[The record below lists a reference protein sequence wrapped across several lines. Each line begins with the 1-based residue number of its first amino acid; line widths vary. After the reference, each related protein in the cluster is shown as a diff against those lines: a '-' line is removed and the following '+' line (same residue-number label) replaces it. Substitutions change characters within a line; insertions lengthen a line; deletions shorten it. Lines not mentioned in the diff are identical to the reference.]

1 MLELLGYWWVI
12 LILILVASSIKIN
25 REWERAVILRL
36 GRYKRTGGPGL
47 FIKLPFV
54 EGFRR
59 LDTRTRVMD
68 VERQS
73 IITKDSVTVEV
84 DAFVY
89 YKIKEKEA
97 SKAILNVEN
106 WEQASTTLAQT
117 TLRDKVGKHVLDD
130 LLSKKDEIGKEIKEM
145 LDRETD
151 DWGISVTSVE
161 IKDVIIPESMERA
174 MAKEAEA
181 TREKRARVTKAEGEL
196 EASKKLKEASETL
209 AKSPHAVTLRQLQ
222 TWQEIGAE
230 QNSLVIVVP
239 SEMANNPSVLALAN
253 QVEKPAKRPTSRKPA
268 GQQK

>member
-1 MLELLGYWWVI
+1 MAIIIIFVI
-12 LILILVASSIKIN
+12 SSIKMN
-25 REWERAVILRL
+25 SEWERAVILRL

-47 FIKLPFV
+47 FIRIPYI
-54 EGFRR
+54 ESFRR

-89 YKIKEKEA
+89 YKIMVKDA

-106 WEQASTTLAQT
+106 WEKASTTLAQT
-117 TLRDKVGKHVLDD
+117 TLRDKVGKHALDD
-130 LLSKKDEIGKEIKEM
+130 LLSKKDQIGKEIKII
-145 LDRETD
+145 LDRQTD
-151 DWGISVTSVE
+151 EWGISVSAVE
-161 IKDVIIPESMERA
+161 IKDVIIPGSMERA

-196 EASKKLKEASETL
+196 DASKKLKEASEML

-239 SEMANNPSVLALAN
+239 SEMASDPSVLALAN
-253 QVEKPAKRPTSRKPA
+253 QVEKPEVVFANKIKSPK
-268 GQQK
+268 KK

>member
-1 MLELLGYWWVI
+1 MGIALLVI
-12 LILILVASSIKIN
+12 SSIKMN
-25 REWERAVILRL
+25 NEWERAVILRL

-47 FIKLPFV
+47 FIRIPFI
-54 EGFRR
+54 ESFQR

-89 YKIKEKEA
+89 YKIMVNDA
-97 SKAILNVEN
+97 SKAILNVED
-106 WEQASTTLAQT
+106 WEQASVTLAQT
-117 TLRDKVGKHVLDD
+117 TLRDKVGKHALDD
-130 LLSKKDEIGKEIKEM
+130 LLSKKDQIGKEIKII
-145 LDRETD
+145 LDKETD
-151 DWGISVTSVE
+151 KWGISVAAVE
-161 IKDVIIPESMERA
+161 IKDVIIPKSMERA

-181 TREKRARVTKAEGEL
+181 TREKRARVIKAEGEFD
-196 EASKKLKEASETL
+196 ASKKLKEASEML

-239 SEMANNPSVLALAN
+239 SEMANNPGVLSLAN
-253 QVEKPAKRPTSRKPA
+253 QVEKPHVVIANNIESPKK
-268 GQQK
+268 K

>member
-1 MLELLGYWWVI
+1 MDLLSYWWLF
-12 LILILVASSIKIN
+12 LIAILVISSIKIN
-25 REWERAVILRL
+25 SEWERAVILRL

-47 FIKLPFV
+47 FIRLPFI
-54 EGFRR
+54 EKFQR

-68 VERQS
+68 VEKQS
-73 IITKDSVTVEV
+73 IITRDSVTVEV

-89 YKIKEKEA
+89 YRIKVNEA

-117 TLRDKVGKHVLDD
+117 TLRDKVGKHALDD
-130 LLSKKDEIGKEIKEM
+130 LLSKKDQIGKEIKEI

-151 DWGISVTSVE
+151 EWGIAVTAVE

-196 EASKKLKEASETL
+196 EASKKLKEASEML

-253 QVEKPAKRPTSRKPA
+253 QVEKPRPVSRAKTHS
-268 GQQK
+268 